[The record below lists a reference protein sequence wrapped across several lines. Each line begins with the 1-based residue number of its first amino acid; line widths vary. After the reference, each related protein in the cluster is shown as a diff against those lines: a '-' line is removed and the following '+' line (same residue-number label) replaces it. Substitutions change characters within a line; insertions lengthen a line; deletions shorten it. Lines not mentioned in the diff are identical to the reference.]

1 MRSNSFVIIGCSGQA
16 SQRDVQDV
24 WDGRAAICRNDGLYE
39 RGRSIKLIWTEEIGL
54 GVWNQYCNPAVKQ
67 REVRQ
72 TPRSEMRG
80 PTGAAPLH
88 QVVRIFRDG

>member
-1 MRSNSFVIIGCSGQA
+1 MRSNSLVFIGRSGRA
-16 SQRDVQDV
+16 SQRYVQDV
-24 WDGRAAICRNDGLYE
+24 WDGRAAICRRDGLYE
-39 RGRSIKLIWTEEIGL
+39 RGRSIQLIWTEEIRL
-54 GVWNQYCNPAVKQ
+54 GVCNQYCSPAVKQ

-72 TPRSEMRG
+72 TEMRG

>member
-1 MRSNSFVIIGCSGQA
+1 MRSNSSEIFGRNGQA

-24 WDGRAAICRNDGLYE
+24 WDGRAAICRNDVLYE
-39 RGRSIKLIWTEEIGL
+39 RGRSIKLIWTEEIRL
-54 GVWNQYCNPAVKQ
+54 GVCNQYCSPAVKQ

-80 PTGAAPLH
+80 LTGAAPLH
-88 QVVRIFRDG
+88 QVGRIFRDG